1 MSHFI
6 CEPSFPGLK
15 IQVIVVPPSWL
26 LVRIKRDEICSDSA
40 WHGVPM
46 EPDNWSFAVTLIDQ

>member
-26 LVRIKRDEICSDSA
+26 LVRTKRDEICSDS
-40 WHGVPM
+40 VPM
-46 EPDNWSFAVTLIDQ
+46 EPDSWSFAVTLIDQ